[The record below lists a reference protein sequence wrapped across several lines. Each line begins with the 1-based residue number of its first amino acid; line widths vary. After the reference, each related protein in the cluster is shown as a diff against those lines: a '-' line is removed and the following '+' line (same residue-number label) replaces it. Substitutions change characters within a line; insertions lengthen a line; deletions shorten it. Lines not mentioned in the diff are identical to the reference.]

1 MKRFLWPLVFCSS
14 PLLSGCA
21 EPPPTDTAPLPP
33 LDLTPCSNTE
43 TATFALG

>member
-14 PLLSGCA
+14 PLIGGCGEA
-21 EPPPTDTAPLPP
+21 ALGTAPLPP
-33 LDLTPCSNTE
+33 LDLTPCPNVE